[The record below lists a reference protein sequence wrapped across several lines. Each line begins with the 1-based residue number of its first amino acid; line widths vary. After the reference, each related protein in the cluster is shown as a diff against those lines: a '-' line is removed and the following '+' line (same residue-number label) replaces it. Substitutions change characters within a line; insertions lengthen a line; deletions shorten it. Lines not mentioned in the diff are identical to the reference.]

1 MAVSTIYEGK
11 PTEQALSL
19 DIRNEITKSSFK
31 DVNGNSLTMDQL
43 FSGRVSVVVFL
54 RSLGWPLCQE
64 HLLQYSRKRED
75 LLANGIDL
83 IMISIGKPEVGKELI
98 AHLELQ
104 DGEKYIFV
112 GKYMPVHVSFL
123 CYHAIDNVPP

>member
-1 MAVSTIYEGK
+1 
-11 PTEQALSL
+11 
-19 DIRNEITKSSFK
+19 
-31 DVNGNSLTMDQL
+31 MDQL

-83 IMISIGKPEVGKELI
+83 IMISIGKPEVGKKLI

-112 GKYMPVHVSFL
+112 GKYMPVHISFL
-123 CYHAIDNVPP
+123 CCYAFDNVPP